1 MSKLYFMIAISERD
15 RLPDFLDA
23 INSGG
28 ADVSFVSLGHGT
40 AAHLPGRRY
49 VVSGTEK
56 AVSTALVTD
65 ETWLKIKAALENKV
79 RIDIPGTG
87 IALTVPVSAVGGRR
101 EFAFL
106 TAGQEFVKEEE
117 TELKSTQRELIVAI
131 CEQGYTETVM
141 DAARDAGARGGT
153 VINAKGTG
161 VSHAERFL
169 GITLASEKA
178 VVLIA
183 VSAGEKAGIMSSIMQ
198 KAGVETAAKAI
209 CFSLPVTDA
218 AGFRIAENEE

>member
-1 MSKLYFMIAISERD
+1 MSRLYFMISISERD
-15 RLPDFLDA
+15 RLPEIMNA
-23 INSGG
+23 VSSGG

-40 AAHLPGRRY
+40 ASRLFGGRY
-49 VVSGTEK
+49 PVSGSEK
-56 AVSTALVTD
+56 AVCTALVTD
-65 ETWLKIKAALENKV
+65 ETWSKIKTALENRV

-87 IALTVPVSAVGGRR
+87 IALTIPVSAVGGRR

-106 TAGQEFVKEEE
+106 TAGQDFTKEEE
-117 TELKSTQRELIVAI
+117 SELKSTERELIVAV

-141 DAARDAGARGGT
+141 DAARSAGARGGT

-161 VSHAERFL
+161 LSHAEQFL
-169 GITLASEKA
+169 GITLTSEKA

-183 VSAGEKAGIMSSIMQ
+183 ASAREKKEIMSSIMQ
-198 KAGVETAAKAI
+198 HAGIETAAKAI

-218 AGFRIAENEE
+218 AGFKIAENEE